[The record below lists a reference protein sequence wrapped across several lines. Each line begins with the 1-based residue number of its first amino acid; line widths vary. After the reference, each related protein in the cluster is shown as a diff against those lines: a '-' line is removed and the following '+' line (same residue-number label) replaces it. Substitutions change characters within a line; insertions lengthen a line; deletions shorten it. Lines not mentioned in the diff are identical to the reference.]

1 MKSFTFIV
9 LLLAGTSFA
18 ATISTTRAAAAGPAV
33 GAATPRKLSPA
44 NPPTSADVTNS
55 ITNWAT
61 SVNTVN
67 AYLNDPNNQTK
78 LVSAIVFAKDEPV
91 QLATLMK
98 TPQLSKAGLNSGKV
112 LMGNFPSIVS
122 NLQMVQAG
130 VMTTQDATM
139 AINYNRCCTVLPNI
153 GSLWAAS
160 TNASKVTTAA
170 AGMMPNLEDQCG
182 AMSCQSA
189 VSGNGGGNG
198 TVMGAA
204 GARR

>member
-1 MKSFTFIV
+1 MV

-18 ATISTTRAAAAGPAV
+18 ATTTTRKAAAAAPAI
-33 GAATPRKLSPA
+33 ATATPRKLSPA
-44 NPPTSADVTNS
+44 NPPTPADVSNS

-78 LVSAIVFAKDEPV
+78 LVSAIAFAKDEPV

-98 TPQLSKAGLNSGKV
+98 TPQLSKAGINSGKV

-160 TNASKVTTAA
+160 TNASRVTSAA
-170 AGMMPNLEDQCG
+170 ASMMPNLEDQCA

-189 VSGNGGGNG
+189 ISGNAGVNG
-198 TVMGAA
+198 TTMGAA
-204 GARR
+204 RTTGARR